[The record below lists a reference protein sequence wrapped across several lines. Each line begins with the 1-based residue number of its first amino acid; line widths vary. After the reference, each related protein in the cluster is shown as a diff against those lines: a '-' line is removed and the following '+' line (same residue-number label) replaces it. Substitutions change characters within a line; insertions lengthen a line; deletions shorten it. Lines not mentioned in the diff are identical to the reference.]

1 MSLEMIKV
9 DEQLSP
15 EVTDFIDKHFA
26 GKDPQTVIRDAIESY
41 KLFEAGMGDID
52 RFRKEYND
60 MGWVGKKWNQREL
73 AENTNE
79 AVLKLCKMSDAQA
92 KMQLLVL
99 IVTAKLGQ
107 QQTILSNQQRQIK
120 EQTERISYQQG
131 QIEGHQGELE
141 VQNQK
146 LIEQQ
151 GRLEIQARRLQEDNV
166 RLIEAS
172 EALRA
177 LRSIGQEH
185 DEEIVKQNKALSELE
200 SFYVRLRQTLKD
212 MDDAESLQDC
222 RIDKNAT
229 GIAENRSAIEKI
241 VVLGRK
247 LDDLVSKNFEGDRVR
262 DEELARQREKDDKH
276 DAELERQRGK
286 DNEHDRELERQRK
299 KDDEHDRQIKELFEH
314 IARIENKSV
323 PVWVKASVIVSLLLS
338 IAAMMMALAK

>member
-15 EVTDFIDKHFA
+15 EVTAFIDEHFA
-26 GKDPQTVIRDAIESY
+26 GKDPQAVIRDAIESY

-107 QQTILSNQQRQIK
+107 QQTILSNQQLQIK

-141 VQNQK
+141 VQNKK

-151 GRLEIQARRLQEDNV
+151 GRLEIQAQRLQEDNV

-212 MDDAESLQDC
+212 MDDAESLQDR

-241 VVLGRK
+241 EVLGRK
-247 LDDLVSKNFEGDRVR
+247 LDDLVSKNFKDDKVR

-276 DAELERQRGK
+276 DAELERQRA
-286 DNEHDRELERQRK
+286 
-299 KDDEHDRQIKELFEH
+299 KDDEHDTELKRQRNRDEEHDRLIKELTE
-314 IARIENKSV
+314 RIEKLESKKFFF
-323 PVWVKASVIVSLLLS
+323 WLKALIFINTLLAVL
-338 IAAMMMALAK
+338 AFAVAMTR